1 MICAEMKIGESAT
14 LFKEIQEKDKLL
26 AALEE
31 VSEQLAEWRLN
42 DGCLDAR
49 NVTPH
54 EQKQL
59 ERLELILETAIVEA
73 GGEW

>member
-1 MICAEMKIGESAT
+1 MARAEMKVGEST
-14 LFKEIQEKDKLL
+14 ILFKEIQEKDKLL

-31 VSEQLAEWRLN
+31 VSEQLAEWHLN
-42 DGCLDAR
+42 DGCLDAG

-59 ERLELILETAIVEA
+59 ERLELILETAIVGA